1 MNIKQSTLA
10 AAVTAALA
18 MAAAGQAAASVYA
31 GSSLEIS
38 DLSLLITEDGTNPTA
53 NAEITS
59 FEFTA
64 TNTATLNGVSSPT
77 QSATCGGT
85 PGTAGTTNNCNVATP
100 RLDPLAA
107 NAPGSTVIRSNND
120 FTLFGPGTEQY
131 SNSDS
136 VIQTSE
142 LTLDGATNTSQIAE
156 SEIQAGTSANSNAE
170 ITSTTGFL
178 FEFVVTGD
186 ADNQLILSFEADPY
200 LMVEIDQLNFLNGNA
215 QANINA
221 TFSLTSEAT
230 GDQITWSP
238 QGTTANDCS
247 VDAGLVGVT
256 CVEDADGADLNRNL
270 SASTNGS
277 SITID
282 SALSLFGITISGLTN
297 GTWSLAFNALTST
310 SVRQVQVPEP
320 GVLALLGIGLLGLG
334 MSARRSKPV

>member
-1 MNIKQSTLA
+1 MNIKQSSLA
-10 AAVTAALA
+10 TAVTAALA
-18 MAAAGQAAASVYA
+18 MGVAGQAAASVYA
-31 GSSLEIS
+31 GSSLDIVGMT
-38 DLSLLITEDGTNPTA
+38 LLVTEDGTTASA

-64 TNTATLNGVSSPT
+64 TNTATLNGVSSPV
-77 QSATCGGT
+77 QSASCGGA
-85 PGTAGTTNNCNVATP
+85 PGAGGTTNTCNADEP

-107 NAPGSTVIRSNND
+107 NAPGSTIIRSNND
-120 FTLFGPGTEQY
+120 FSLFGPGAEQY

-136 VIQTSE
+136 VIQTSQ
-142 LTLDGATNTSQIAE
+142 LTLDPSTNTSQIAE
-156 SEIQAGTSANSNAE
+156 SEIQTGTSANSNAE

-186 ADNQLILSFEADPY
+186 TDNQLILSFEADPY
-200 LMVEIDQLNFLNGNA
+200 LMVEIDQLNFLNGSA

-221 TFSLTSEAT
+221 TFSLTSEET

-238 QGTTANDCS
+238 QGTAANDCS
-247 VDAGLVGVT
+247 VDLGLVGVT

-270 SASTNGS
+270 SVSSNPS

-282 SALSLFGITISGLTN
+282 SALSAFGITISGLTN

-310 SVRQVQVPEP
+310 SVRQAQVPEP
-320 GVLALLGIGLLGLG
+320 GVLALMGIGLLGLG
-334 MSARRSKPV
+334 MSARRRKLV